1 VWLSKRKEPVTT
13 TQAKLVFVTKY
24 GASWHNDDRTGS
36 AITAEFRKLLNRL
49 KLYRPGL
56 SFYAIRHTFQ
66 TIADDAGDYLATRRV
81 MGHADNSISD
91 HYRER
96 FDAPAKRE
104 CGLDGKCRI
113 LADLVSNL
121 PPSQRFEF
129 LVRKTGKL
137 LSLNLL
143 ADNRQVHQHLVK
155 PTHRGVT
162 PRRSRTQPGS
172 VPGLDKL
179 ENSGVQSDESFKRPL
194 VWLLRCADRC
204 SNLDRVWH

>member
-1 VWLSKRKEPVTT
+1 MVLLAINCGFGNSDCGQLPLEAIDLEGGWADFPGPKTGIPRRCKLWAETVEALQVWLSKRKEPVTT

-66 TIADDAGDYLATRRV
+66 TIADGKGDYLATRRI

-96 FDAPAKRE
+96 FDDAKLIR
-104 CGLDGKCRI
+104 
-113 LADLVSNL
+113 VSDH
-121 PPSQRFEF
+121 
-129 LVRKTGKL
+129 VR
-137 LSLNLL
+137 S
-143 ADNRQVHQHLVK
+143 
-155 PTHRGVT
+155 
-162 PRRSRTQPGS
+162 
-172 VPGLDKL
+172 
-179 ENSGVQSDESFKRPL
+179 
-194 VWLLRCADRC
+194 WLFQ
-204 SNLDRVWH
+204 NGGEV